1 MSRDRERPDG
11 ALGDNRIGMG
21 QPMKQIANSAR
32 WMRWVEEP
40 HRQWT
45 WSLLSRLYDEPHRRY
60 HTLAHIGECLA
71 LLDRLPDCAGLD
83 RDAAELA
90 LWWHDAVYVP
100 ADKRNEVLSAR
111 LLEAIGD
118 VLVVPSTMV
127 AMAST
132 CIHATRAHTHSSAMP
147 TISVV
152 VDIDLSILA
161 AEPEVYGKY
170 VQEIREEYASVSDEA
185 WRHGRSHFLKEMVGK
200 PRIFSELVDATFE
213 GRARAN
219 MQQELGRLEERP

>member
-1 MSRDRERPDG
+1 MH
-11 ALGDNRIGMG
+11 

-152 VDIDLSILA
+152 VDIDLS
-161 AEPEVYGKY
+161 
-170 VQEIREEYASVSDEA
+170 
-185 WRHGRSHFLKEMVGK
+185 KEMVGK

-213 GRARAN
+213 GQARAN